1 MFGDD
6 ETGPRRLGYQG
17 RGLPQP
23 QAQAPGALEIW
34 RTEPEEP
41 TIDLAQYWRLL
52 LKHKFVIAGVFLAAI
67 LLGVGAT
74 LLMTPIYTASTTLQI
89 DREAARVLQ
98 TEDVAPRETLM
109 QGEEFFQTQ
118 YGLLRSR
125 SLAQRVIEAQGLA
138 GSDEFLKAM
147 GRAIPEP
154 VDGQPV
160 TAAQRADAVLRAVQD
175 NLTVQPA
182 RGSRLVTVNFDSPNP
197 QLSARIANAFAEN
210 YIQSNLERKFESSS
224 YARTF
229 LEERLAQ
236 TKVTLEE
243 AERKLVAYASEQQL
257 ITVGEAT
264 PGAGQAQSL
273 AATDLAALNAS
284 LAAARARRVA
294 AEERWR
300 QAGAASLLSLP
311 EVLQN
316 PAVQRLTESRAALN
330 ASYQQKLSVYR
341 PEFPEMLQLKAQ
353 IDETDR
359 QIQAIAG
366 EIRASVRQQ
375 FMVAV
380 NEERSL
386 ESRVNALKGDVLD
399 FRDRSIEYNILQ
411 REVDTSRSL
420 YDGLLQRYKEVGV
433 AGGITTNNVS
443 VVDRAEP
450 PRQPSKPSLLLN
462 VALAALAGLGLGVL
476 AAFALELLDESIAAP
491 ADVEAKL
498 AVPVLGVVPLL
509 AGKVTPIE
517 GLADIRSA
525 FAEAYYSL
533 RTALQ
538 FSTPDGAPS
547 SLFVT
552 SSRPGEGKSTTSLA
566 IAHNFSRVGRRV
578 LLLDLD
584 MRKPSMHRLL
594 DMPNDKGMSNVLSG
608 AASLGEVIQDLGE
621 PNLWFVSAGPLPPNP
636 AELLGGD
643 RIQAFLNDSRS
654 RFDIVVID
662 GPPVLGF
669 ADAPVLSAS
678 VGGTV
683 FVVESRHT
691 KRGQARGAL
700 RRLQMGDARIL
711 GAVLT
716 KFSAKAS
723 QYGGYDY
730 AYDYNYDYGLDA
742 KGSRGGKAR

>member
-1 MFGDD
+1 MFDDD
-6 ETGPRRLGYQG
+6 EGGPKRLGHPG
-17 RGLPQP
+17 RGLPQAQS
-23 QAQAPGALEIW
+23 QAQALEVWQPGHDEAG
-34 RTEPEEP
+34 
-41 TIDLAQYWRLL
+41 IDLAQYWRLL

-67 LLGVGAT
+67 LLGIGAT

-98 TEDVAPRETLM
+98 TEDVAPRDTLM

-138 GSDEFLKAM
+138 ASDDFLKAM
-147 GRAIPEP
+147 GRTPPEA
-154 VDGQPV
+154 VNDRPV
-160 TAAQRADAVLRAVQD
+160 TPAQRAHAVLQAVQD
-175 NLTVQPA
+175 NLAVQPA
-182 RGSRLVTVNFDSPNP
+182 RGSRLVAVSFDSPDPN
-197 QLSARIANAFAEN
+197 LSARIANAFAEN

-224 YARTF
+224 YARAF

-236 TKVTLEE
+236 TKATLEE
-243 AERKLVAYASEQQL
+243 AERRLVAYASEQQI
-257 ITVGEAT
+257 ITLGEPAS
-264 PGAGQAQSL
+264 GDGSAQSL
-273 AATDLAALNAS
+273 AATDLGALNAALS
-284 LAAARARRVA
+284 AARARRVA
-294 AEERWR
+294 AEEKWR
-300 QAGAASLLSLP
+300 QASAASLLSVP

-316 PAVQRLTESRAALN
+316 PAIQRLTETRAGLN

-353 IDETDR
+353 IDEIDS

-366 EIRASVRQQ
+366 EIRASIRQQ
-375 FMVAV
+375 FAVAA
-380 NEERSL
+380 NEERAL
-386 ESRVNALKGDVLD
+386 QAQVNGLKGDVLD

-433 AGGITTNNVS
+433 AGGITANNVS

-450 PRQPSKPSLLLN
+450 PLRPSKPSLFLN

-476 AAFALELLDESIAAP
+476 VAFALELLDESIAAP
-491 ADVEAKL
+491 NDVEAKL
-498 AVPVLGVVPLL
+498 GVPVLGVVPMLT
-509 AGKVTPIE
+509 GRVTPIE

-538 FSTPDGAPS
+538 FSTPDGAPGS
-547 SLFVT
+547 IFVT
-552 SSRPGEGKSTTSLA
+552 SSRPSEGKSTTALA

-594 DMPNDKGMSNVLSG
+594 DMPNEKGMSNVLSG
-608 AASLGEVIQDLGE
+608 AASLSEVIQDLGE
-621 PNLWFVSAGPLPPNP
+621 TNLWFVSAGPLPPNP

-643 RIQAFLNDSRS
+643 RIQAFLEDSRS
-654 RFDIVVID
+654 RFDIMVID

-669 ADAPVLSAS
+669 ADAPVLAAS

-683 FVVESRHT
+683 FVVESRQT

-700 RRLQMGDARIL
+700 RRLQMGQARVL
-711 GAVLT
+711 GVVLT

-730 AYDYNYDYGLDA
+730 AYDYNYDYGVEP
-742 KGSRGGKAR
+742 KGSRPARAR